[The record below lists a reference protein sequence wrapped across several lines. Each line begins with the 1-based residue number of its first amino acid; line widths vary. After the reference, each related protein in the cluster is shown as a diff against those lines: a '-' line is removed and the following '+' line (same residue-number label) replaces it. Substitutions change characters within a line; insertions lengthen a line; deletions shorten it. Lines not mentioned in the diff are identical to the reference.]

1 MDIQRER
8 RQFLSPIALF
18 VVTAEFSSAFM
29 LTQMIKDTVNRIDIA
44 CLMEVNPKTWDVLTP
59 A

>member
-18 VVTAEFSSAFM
+18 VVTAEFSGAFM
-29 LTQMIKDTVNRIDIA
+29 ITQMIKDMVNRIDIA
-44 CLMEVNPKTWDVLTP
+44 CLMEVSPKAWNVLPP